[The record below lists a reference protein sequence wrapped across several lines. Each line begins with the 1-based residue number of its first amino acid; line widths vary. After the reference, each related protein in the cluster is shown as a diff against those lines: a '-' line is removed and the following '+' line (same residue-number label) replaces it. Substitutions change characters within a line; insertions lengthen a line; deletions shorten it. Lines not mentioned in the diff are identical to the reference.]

1 LIFFF
6 YFFIHPF
13 MNENE
18 NDKQVKEMLAA
29 GKIGGD
35 AHTIVANVTSKMG
48 SVSDNGSGGTYAYRA
63 SKCALNIVTK
73 SLSID
78 LSSRNCTAMLLHPG
92 WVKTDMTGHNG
103 LIDDATSVAGMI
115 SVLENEKDING
126 MLFDYKHEKIPW

>member
-1 LIFFF
+1 MISS
-6 YFFIHPF
+6 HP
-13 MNENE
+13 
-18 NDKQVKEMLAA
+18 
-29 GKIGGD
+29 
-35 AHTIVANVTSKMG
+35 HP
-48 SVSDNGSGGTYAYRA
+48 
-63 SKCALNIVTK
+63 VTK

>member
-1 LIFFF
+1 MIFFF

-63 SKCALNIVTK
+63 SKCALNIGRTMKKGGLRTNLFHFLIFCLLFFQSV
-73 SLSID
+73 D
-78 LSSRNCTAMLLHPG
+78 LIAPPSSDQ
-92 WVKTDMTGHNG
+92 VFVD
-103 LIDDATSVAGMI
+103 
-115 SVLENEKDING
+115 
-126 MLFDYKHEKIPW
+126 